1 MADLART
8 MLSRHQRLAAIG
20 GGALIN
26 ALLIFGLIRIPPGTI
41 ERFRV
46 IDVTFIVPAAE
57 LEPEIVEEAVPEPV
71 VEDIPP
77 DPEPVAERPPETP
90 VPAQSQPA
98 PSNAPVSARSVDEAP
113 ESPPSGERDVY
124 AVSPGT
130 RSVLSGLQCPGD
142 PEGFARTGVCGE
154 TARRTARIEV
164 PEEDMLAGFDLST
177 AQIRALFGDSDHIYA
192 GQPTLDSPA
201 ARRNLSTADQMRD
214 ALPASRPDP
223 AFGD

>member
-1 MADLART
+1 
-8 MLSRHQRLAAIG
+8 MLSRHQRLAALG

-26 ALLIFGLIRIPPGTI
+26 ALLIFGLIRMPPGTI
-41 ERFRV
+41 EPFRV

-57 LEPEIVEEAVPEPV
+57 PEPEIVEEAVPEPV
-71 VEDIPP
+71 AEDIP
-77 DPEPVAERPPETP
+77 DPEPVAEHPPETP
-90 VPAQSQPA
+90 APAQSQSA

-113 ESPPSGERDVY
+113 DSPPSGDRDVY

-142 PEGFARTGVCGE
+142 PDGFARTGVCGDE
-154 TARRTARIEV
+154 ARRYARIEA
-164 PEEDMLAGFDLST
+164 PAEDLAAGFDLS
-177 AQIRALFGDSDHIYA
+177 ADQIRALFGDTDHIYA

>member
-1 MADLART
+1 

-41 ERFRV
+41 EPFRV

-57 LEPEIVEEAVPEPV
+57 PEPEIVEEAVPEPMA
-71 VEDIPP
+71 EDITPE
-77 DPEPVAERPPETP
+77 PEPVAERSPETP
-90 VPAQSQPA
+90 APAQSQPA

-113 ESPPSGERDVY
+113 ESPPSGDRDVY

-142 PEGFARTGVCGE
+142 PDGFARTGVCGDE
-154 TARRTARIEV
+154 ARRYARIEA
-164 PEEDMLAGFDLST
+164 PAEDLAAGFDLST
-177 AQIRALFGDSDHIYA
+177 DQIRALFGDSDHIYA
-192 GQPTLDSPA
+192 GQPTLDNPA

>member
-1 MADLART
+1 
-8 MLSRHQRLAAIG
+8 MLSRHQRLAAIC

-26 ALLIFGLIRIPPGTI
+26 ALLIFGLIRLPPGTI
-41 ERFRV
+41 EPFQV
-46 IDVTFIVPAAE
+46 IDVTFVVPAP
-57 LEPEIVEEAVPEPV
+57 EPQPEVVEEAVPEPV

-77 DPEPVAERPPETP
+77 EPEPITERPPESVSP
-90 VPAQSQPA
+90 SSVQAA
-98 PSNAPVSARSVDEAP
+98 PSDAPVSARSVDEAP
-113 ESPPSGERDVY
+113 ESPPSGDRDVY

-142 PEGFARTGVCGE
+142 PEGFARTGVCGD
-154 TARRTARIEV
+154 TARRYARIEA
-164 PEEDMLAGFDLST
+164 PAEDLAAGFDLS
-177 AQIRALFGDSDHIYA
+177 ADQIRALFGDSDHIYA

>member
-1 MADLART
+1 
-8 MLSRHQRLAAIG
+8 MLSRHQRLAAIC

-41 ERFRV
+41 EPFRV
-46 IDVTFIVPAAE
+46 IDVTFVVPAPE
-57 LEPEIVEEAVPEPV
+57 PEPEIAEEAVPEPV
-71 VEDIPP
+71 AEDIPP

-90 VPAQSQPA
+90 APAQFQPA

-113 ESPPSGERDVY
+113 DSPPSGDRDVY

-142 PEGFARTGVCGE
+142 PERFARTGVCGDE
-154 TARRTARIEV
+154 ARRYARVEA
-164 PEEDMLAGFDLST
+164 PAEDLAAGFDLS
-177 AQIRALFGDSDHIYA
+177 ADQIRALFGDTDHIYA

>member
-1 MADLART
+1 
-8 MLSRHQRLAAIG
+8 MLSRHQRLAAIC

-26 ALLIFGLIRIPPGTI
+26 ALLIFGLIRLPPGTI
-41 ERFRV
+41 EPFQV
-46 IDVTFIVPAAE
+46 IDVTLVVPAP
-57 LEPEIVEEAVPEPV
+57 EPQPEAVEEAVPEPV

-77 DPEPVAERPPETP
+77 DPEPITERPPET
-90 VPAQSQPA
+90 VS
-98 PSNAPVSARSVDEAP
+98 PSPIQATPSDAPVSARSVDEAP

-142 PEGFARTGVCGE
+142 PEGFARTGVCGD
-154 TARRTARIEV
+154 TARRYARIEA
-164 PEEDMLAGFDLST
+164 PAEDLGAGFDLSPD
-177 AQIRALFGDSDHIYA
+177 QIRALFGDTDHIYA
-192 GQPTLDSPA
+192 GQPTLDNPA

-214 ALPASRPDP
+214 ALPASQPDP

>member
-1 MADLART
+1 

-26 ALLIFGLIRIPPGTI
+26 AFLIFGLIRIPPGTI
-41 ERFRV
+41 EPFRV
-46 IDVTFIVPAAE
+46 IDVTFVIPE
-57 LEPEIVEEAVPEPV
+57 SEPEIVEETAPEPV

-77 DPEPVAERPPETP
+77 EPEPVAERPPETVSP
-90 VPAQSQPA
+90 SPAQAA
-98 PSNAPVSARSVDEAP
+98 PSDEPVSARSVDEAP
-113 ESPPSGERDVY
+113 EAPPSGDRDVY

-142 PEGFARTGVCGE
+142 PEGFARTGVCGDG
-154 TARRTARIEV
+154 ARRYARIEA
-164 PEEDMLAGFDLST
+164 PAEDLAAGFDLS
-177 AQIRALFGDSDHIYA
+177 ADQIRALFGDTDHIYA
-192 GQPTLDSPA
+192 GQPTLDNPA

>member
-1 MADLART
+1 

-26 ALLIFGLIRIPPGTI
+26 ALLIFGLIRLPPGTI
-41 ERFRV
+41 EPFRV
-46 IDVTFIVPAAE
+46 IDVTLVVPAP
-57 LEPEIVEEAVPEPV
+57 EPQPEVVEEAVPEPV

-77 DPEPVAERPPETP
+77 DPEPVAESPPET
-90 VPAQSQPA
+90 AA
-98 PSNAPVSARSVDEAP
+98 PSPIQAVPSDAPVSARSVDEAP
-113 ESPPSGERDVY
+113 EAPPSGDRDVY

-142 PEGFARTGVCGE
+142 PEGFARTGVCGDE
-154 TARRTARIEV
+154 ARRYARVEA
-164 PEEDMLAGFDLST
+164 PAEDLAAGFDLS
-177 AQIRALFGDSDHIYA
+177 ADQIRALFGDSDHIYA